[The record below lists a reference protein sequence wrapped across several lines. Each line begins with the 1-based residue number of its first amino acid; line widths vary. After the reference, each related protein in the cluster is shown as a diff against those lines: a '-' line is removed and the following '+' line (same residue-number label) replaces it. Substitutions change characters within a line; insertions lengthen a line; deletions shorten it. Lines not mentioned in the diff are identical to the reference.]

1 MQLVIQHIMFG
12 PDWDAPCPTCANF
25 MNQLPPGPDRLHDY
39 HTAYALVSRA
49 PLAKIKAYQA
59 SQGWSLPW
67 YSSYGSDFNYDFQVS
82 LDEAAGQLM
91 NYNYQ
96 PAPGMLGTGRSTE
109 LPGVSCFLRDGGEVF
124 HTYSAYA
131 RGLDHTDLPYAF
143 LDLTVLG
150 RRNPGRNPRPAPR
163 AARRL
168 AGPPLTPTAPAAS
181 MLSRADG
188 ADGARPAIRCTTT
201 GRLRRLVHAGA
212 AVRPVRD
219 RNPMA
224 RGRGVARPAP
234 TRCGA
239 GGGQRER

>member
-1 MQLVIQHIMFG
+1 MALPEVVSREQWLEARLRLLAQEKELTRRRDALNAERRRLPMVRIGKSYIFGGPGGPVTLAALFGDHVQLVIQHIMFG

-25 MNQLPPGPDRLHDY
+25 MNQLPAPVLDRLHDY

-82 LDEAAGQLM
+82 LDEAAGQL
-91 NYNYQ
+91 NYNYR
-96 PAPGMLGTGRSTE
+96 PEPGMLGTGRSTE

-150 RRNPGRNPRPAPR
+150 RQESWEEPEGRA
-163 AARRL
+163 L
-168 AGPPLTPTAPAAS
+168 EL
-181 MLSRADG
+181 L
-188 ADGARPAIRCTTT
+188 
-201 GRLRRLVHAGA
+201 
-212 AVRPVRD
+212 
-219 RNPMA
+219 
-224 RGRGVARPAP
+224 
-234 TRCGA
+234 
-239 GGGQRER
+239 GG